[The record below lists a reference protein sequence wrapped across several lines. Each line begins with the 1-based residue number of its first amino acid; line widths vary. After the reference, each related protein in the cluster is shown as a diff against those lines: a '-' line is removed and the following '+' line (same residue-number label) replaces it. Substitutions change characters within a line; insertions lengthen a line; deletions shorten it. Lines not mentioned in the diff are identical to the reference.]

1 MKFTL
6 TEKAIEKLKSEKN
19 PHKGYRI
26 KVMGVGWGGPTF
38 GIVRDEQKEN
48 DYIEEIE
55 GIYIFTD
62 VELINAHLGF
72 KIDYSSFILTRGFYI
87 QALHYGSRC

>member
-26 KVMGVGWGGPTF
+26 KVMGVG
-38 GIVRDEQKEN
+38 
-48 DYIEEIE
+48 
-55 GIYIFTD
+55 
-62 VELINAHLGF
+62 
-72 KIDYSSFILTRGFYI
+72 
-87 QALHYGSRC
+87 